1 MSTKMYMDF
10 VRDTIDNDGW
20 RVADAANKLALKAKA
35 ITLDQY
41 RAAAM
46 MIAEAFLQSTD
57 E

>member
-1 MSTKMYMDF
+1 MSTKMYIDF
-10 VRDTIDNDGW
+10 IRDTISTDGW
-20 RVADAANKLALKAKA
+20 KVADTANKLALEAKG
-35 ITLDQY
+35 ITIDQY